1 MLLFNQNNKFK
12 QTKLW
17 TVGVANL
24 RFYLDLERVMF
35 CKIENGFFTSLFS
48 LRIFEDSKTRK
59 CCFLYKTTR
68 LSRQF
73 WKMSVALWN
82 FAYGYRD
89 RCYLGQK
96 MGSSD
101 FFSLIANI
109 IVLLWHT
116 EFASFESFESFNMN
130 I

>member
-35 CKIENGFFTSLFS
+35 CKIENGFFTCLFS

-59 CCFLYKTTR
+59 CCFLYKTTC

-73 WKMSVALWN
+73 WKVSVVTLKFYVRWQRQMLPRTEN
-82 FAYGYRD
+82 GFFWLLFFDCKYNCNVVTYRI
-89 RCYLGQK
+89 CI
-96 MGSSD
+96 
-101 FFSLIANI
+101 FWIFWI
-109 IVLLWHT
+109 
-116 EFASFESFESFNMN
+116 F
-130 I
+130 